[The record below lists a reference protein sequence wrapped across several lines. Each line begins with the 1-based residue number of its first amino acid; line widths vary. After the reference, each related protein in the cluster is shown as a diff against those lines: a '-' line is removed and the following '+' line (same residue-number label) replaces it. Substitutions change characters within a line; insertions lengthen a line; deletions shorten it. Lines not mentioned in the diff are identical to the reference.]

1 MADIFDRKE
10 EVLDIVLTRKGRES
24 MSMGTFKPVYYE
36 FYDTDIIYDADNS
49 ELQNTSSERIKEGL
63 YQKATV
69 SLFSNISTPGG
80 FNAGQGIVV
89 PPPLLSPLPAM
100 NLKNPLGTYAIGT
113 QNAPAWSIKFNEG
126 RYLTGNDAFSIS
138 EKNIVLTDINNTVIS
153 SGTLAGVETN
163 EERIPQFY
171 VNVKYKL
178 YQLKQKIKGGGV
190 LTNLYFDNNNE
201 DLFLSIEEENVFSS
215 GESPEFDIEIYAV
228 DNNLGNPSN
237 GTYELKQLY
246 FDKEDFNDLDS
257 IENYLNVLFDEE
269 ARFEN
274 NFKEKSIYGDL
285 LAQDDEEC
293 D

>member
-10 EVLDIVLTRKGRES
+10 EVLDVVLTRKGRES
-24 MSMGTFKPVYYE
+24 MSMGTFKPTYYE
-36 FYDTDIIYDADNS
+36 FYDTDIIYDANNS
-49 ELQNTSSERIKEGL
+49 ETQNSSSERIKEGL

-69 SLFSNISTPGG
+69 SLFSNIATPGG
-80 FNAGQGIVV
+80 FGQNSSLGTPSG
-89 PPPLLSPLPAM
+89 PPAPLPAM
-100 NLKNPLGTYAIGT
+100 NLKNPIGTYAIGT

-126 RYLTGNDAFSIS
+126 QYLTDSDVFSTS
-138 EKNIVLTDINNTVIS
+138 EKNIVLTDINNTVAS

-178 YQLKQKIKGGGV
+178 YQFKQKIKGGGV

-228 DNNLGNPSN
+228 NNKLGNTSN
-237 GTYELKQLY
+237 GNYELVQMY
-246 FDKEDFNDLDS
+246 FDKEDFNDVDS

-285 LAQDDEEC
+285 LSQDDEEC